1 LPTSRR
7 SIAPAEVQREP
18 NLDTSAALFCKP
30 GENLV
35 TPANSAA
42 PRKRWYAVLYIQV
55 LIAIIIGILIGYFS
69 PKIGIALKPLGDAF
83 VGLIRIMIAPVIFCV
98 IVQGIASMADLKKVG
113 KVGVKAL
120 IYFEVVSTLALLIG
134 IVVAVV
140 LHPGA
145 GLNINSATLDP
156 KAAAVYVGRAKET
169 GFIPFLLSFIPR
181 TFVDALAG
189 GEVPQVLLI
198 SILTGFAI
206 ARLGELG
213 ARALRAVEVANKVVF
228 AIVRIIVRTAPLG
241 ALGGMAFT
249 VASYGM
255 ASLSNLVKLIGSFY
269 LTSLIF
275 IVLVLGVIAAWAGF
289 SIFRFI
295 AYIKDE
301 LLIVLGTS
309 SSETVLPDM
318 MRKLE
323 GLGASR
329 SVVGLVFPTGYVF
342 NTDGTNIYLTLSV
355 LFLAQATGT
364 QLTFSQ
370 IAGILLFALIASK
383 GGSGVTGTG
392 FVTLAAILAAVPAIP
407 IQALALLVGIE
418 KFMSEC
424 RALTN
429 VVGNGVATL
438 VVSRWQGELDSAKM
452 REVMSHPGENNEP
465 KVA

>member
-1 LPTSRR
+1 
-7 SIAPAEVQREP
+7 
-18 NLDTSAALFCKP
+18 
-30 GENLV
+30 V
-35 TPANSAA
+35 TAANSAA
-42 PRKRWYAVLYIQV
+42 SRKPWYAVLYIQV
-55 LIAIIIGILIGYFS
+55 LIAIVIGILIGRFS
-69 PKIGIALKPLGDAF
+69 PKTGMALNPLGDAF
-83 VGLIRIMIAPVIFCV
+83 VSLIRMMIAPVIFCV

-145 GLNINSATLDP
+145 GLNINPAALDP
-156 KAAAVYVGRAKET
+156 KAAAVYIGRAKET
-169 GFIPFLLSFIPR
+169 GLIPFLLSFIPR

-198 SILTGFAI
+198 SILTGFSI
-206 ARLGELG
+206 SRLGELG
-213 ARALRAVEVANKVVF
+213 ARALRAVEIANKVVF
-228 AIVRIIVRTAPLG
+228 GIIRIIVRTAPLG

-249 VASYGM
+249 VGSYGM
-255 ASLSNLVKLIGSFY
+255 ASLSNLVKLIGTFY
-269 LTSLIF
+269 LTSVIF
-275 IVLVLGVIAAWAGF
+275 GVVVLAPIAWWAGF

-318 MRKLE
+318 LRKLE

-342 NTDGTNIYLTLSV
+342 NTDGTNIYLTLCV
-355 LFLAQATGT
+355 LFLAQATNT
-364 QLTFSQ
+364 QLTFAQ
-370 IAGILLFALIASK
+370 ITGILLFALIASK

-407 IQALALLVGIE
+407 VQSLALLVGIE

-429 VVGNGVATL
+429 VVGNGVATI

-452 REVMSHPGENNEP
+452 REVMSHPGANNEP

>member
-1 LPTSRR
+1 VSHGK
-7 SIAPAEVQREP
+7 
-18 NLDTSAALFCKP
+18 SAAQRKP
-30 GENLV
+30 
-35 TPANSAA
+35 
-42 PRKRWYAVLYIQV
+42 WYAVLYVQV
-55 LIAIIIGILIGYFS
+55 LVAIVVGVLIGRFF
-69 PKIGIALKPLGDAF
+69 PKTGIALKPLGDGF
-83 VGLIRIMIAPVIFCV
+83 VALIRMMIAPVIFCV
-98 IVQGIASMADLKKVG
+98 VVQGIASMSDLKEVG
-113 KVGVKAL
+113 KVGIKAL
-120 IYFEVVSTLALLIG
+120 IYFEVVSTLALIVG
-134 IVVAVV
+134 IVVAVI

-145 GLNINSATLDP
+145 GLNIDPATLDP
-156 KAAAVYVGRAKET
+156 KAAATYVGRAKET
-169 GFIPFLLSFIPR
+169 GIIPFLLGFIPR

-206 ARLGELG
+206 ARMGEFG
-213 ARALRAVEVANKVVF
+213 VRALRAIEVANKVVF
-228 AIVRIIVRTAPLG
+228 GIIRIIVRAAPLG

-255 ASLSNLVKLIGSFY
+255 ASLSNLVKLIGTFY

-275 IVLVLGVIAAWAGF
+275 VLIVLGAIAYWAGF

-309 SSETVLPDM
+309 SSETVLPAM

-323 GLGASR
+323 GLGASA
-329 SVVGLVFPTGYVF
+329 SIVGLVFPTGYVF
-342 NTDGTNIYLTLSV
+342 NTDGTNIYLTLSA
-355 LFLAQATGT
+355 LFLAQATNT
-364 QLTFSQ
+364 HLSLSQ
-370 IAGILLFALIASK
+370 IVGILLFALIASK

-407 IQALALLVGIE
+407 VQALALLVGIE

-429 VVGNGVATL
+429 VIGNGVATI
-438 VVSRWQGELDSAKM
+438 VVSRWQGELDSTKM
-452 REVMSHPGENNEP
+452 REILAHPVENGEA
-465 KVA
+465 KAG

>member
-1 LPTSRR
+1 VTS
-7 SIAPAEVQREP
+7 E
-18 NLDTSAALFCKP
+18 TSTGVLRKP
-30 GENLV
+30 
-35 TPANSAA
+35 
-42 PRKRWYAVLYIQV
+42 WYAVLYVQV
-55 LIAIIIGILIGYFS
+55 LIAIALGIFIGFFS
-69 PKIGIALKPLGDAF
+69 PHTGIALKPLGDAF
-83 VGLIRIMIAPVIFCV
+83 VGLIRMMIAPVIFCV
-98 IVQGIASMADLKKVG
+98 IVQGIASMSDLKNVG

-120 IYFEVVSTLALLIG
+120 IYFEIVSTFALITG
-134 IVVAVV
+134 ILVAVV

-145 GLNINSATLDP
+145 GLNIDPATLDP
-156 KAAAVYVGRAKET
+156 KATATYVGRAKET
-169 GFIPFLLSFIPR
+169 GILPFLLNFIPR

-189 GEVPQVLLI
+189 GEVRQVLLI
-198 SILTGFAI
+198 SILTGAAI
-206 ARLGELG
+206 ARMGEFG
-213 ARALRAVEVANKVVF
+213 TRALLAVEVASKVVF
-228 AIVRIIVRTAPLG
+228 GIIRIIVRAAPLG

-249 VASYGM
+249 VGSYGL
-255 ASLSNLVKLIGSFY
+255 ASLSNLVRLIGTFY
-269 LTSLIF
+269 ATSLLFVVVI
-275 IVLVLGVIAAWAGF
+275 LGAIAYAAGF

-318 MRKLE
+318 MQKLE
-323 GLGASR
+323 RLGASR

-355 LFLAQATGT
+355 IFLAQATNTHLSVG
-364 QLTFSQ
+364 Q
-370 IAGILLFALIASK
+370 ITGILLFALIASK

-407 IQALALLVGIE
+407 VQALALLVGIE

-438 VVSRWQGELDSAKM
+438 VVSRWEHELDANQLRQKMSASSIIDSSQS
-452 REVMSHPGENNEP
+452 E
-465 KVA
+465 

>member
-1 LPTSRR
+1 MT
-7 SIAPAEVQREP
+7 A
-18 NLDTSAALFCKP
+18 
-30 GENLV
+30 
-35 TPANSAA
+35 ANSRAS
-42 PRKRWYAVLYIQV
+42 RKPWYAVLYIQV
-55 LIAIIIGILIGYFS
+55 LIAIVIGILIGRFS
-69 PKIGIALKPLGDAF
+69 PKTGMALKPLGDAF
-83 VGLIRIMIAPVIFCV
+83 VSLIRMMIAPVIFCV

-145 GLNINSATLDP
+145 GLNINPAALDP

-169 GFIPFLLSFIPR
+169 GLIPFLLSFIPR

-198 SILTGFAI
+198 SILTGFSI
-206 ARLGELG
+206 SRLGELG
-213 ARALRAVEVANKVVF
+213 ARALRAVEIANKVVF
-228 AIVRIIVRTAPLG
+228 GIIRIIVRTAPLG

-249 VASYGM
+249 VGSYGM
-255 ASLSNLVKLIGSFY
+255 ASLSNLAKLIGTFY

-275 IVLVLGVIAAWAGF
+275 VFIVLAAIAWWAGF

-342 NTDGTNIYLTLSV
+342 NTDGTNIYLTLCV
-355 LFLAQATGT
+355 LFLAQATNT
-364 QLTFSQ
+364 QLTFGQ
-370 IAGILLFALIASK
+370 ITGILLFALIASK

-407 IQALALLVGIE
+407 VQSLALLVGIE

-429 VVGNGVATL
+429 VVGNGVATI
-438 VVSRWQGELDSAKM
+438 VVSRWQGELDTAKM
-452 REVMSHPGENNEP
+452 RDVMAHPGENSDP
-465 KVA
+465 KIA

>member
-1 LPTSRR
+1 M
-7 SIAPAEVQREP
+7 
-18 NLDTSAALFCKP
+18 SAANSKAQRKP
-30 GENLV
+30 
-35 TPANSAA
+35 
-42 PRKRWYAVLYIQV
+42 WYAVLYIQV
-55 LIAIIIGILIGYFS
+55 LIAIVIGILIGRFS
-69 PKIGIALKPLGDAF
+69 PKAGMALKPLGDAF
-83 VGLIRIMIAPVIFCV
+83 VSLIRMMIAPVIFCV

-120 IYFEVVSTLALLIG
+120 IYFEVVSTLALMIG

-145 GLNINSATLDP
+145 GLNINPATLDP
-156 KAAAVYVGRAKET
+156 RAAAVYVGRAKET
-169 GFIPFLLSFIPR
+169 GLIPFLLSFIPR
-181 TFVDALAG
+181 TFVEALAG

-206 ARLGELG
+206 SRLGELG
-213 ARALRAVEVANKVVF
+213 ARALRAVEIANKVVF
-228 AIVRIIVRTAPLG
+228 GIIRIIVRAAPLG

-249 VASYGM
+249 VGSYGM
-255 ASLSNLVKLIGSFY
+255 ASLSSLVKLIGTFY

-275 IVLVLGVIAAWAGF
+275 IVLVLGLIAWCAGL

-342 NTDGTNIYLTLSV
+342 NTDGTNIYLTLCV
-355 LFLAQATGT
+355 IFLAQATNT
-364 QLTFSQ
+364 HLTFGQ
-370 IAGILLFALIASK
+370 ITGILLFALIASK

-392 FVTLAAILAAVPAIP
+392 FVTLAAILAAVPSIP
-407 IQALALLVGIE
+407 VQSLALLVGIE

-429 VVGNGVATL
+429 VVGNGVATI

-452 REVMSHPGENNEP
+452 REVMSNPGANNEP

>member
-1 LPTSRR
+1 MTT
-7 SIAPAEVQREP
+7 A
-18 NLDTSAALFCKP
+18 K
-30 GENLV
+30 
-35 TPANSAA
+35 SAA
-42 PRKRWYAVLYIQV
+42 PRKPWYAVLYIQV
-55 LIAIIIGILIGYFS
+55 LIAILIGILIGRFS
-69 PKIGIALKPLGDAF
+69 PKTGMALKPLGDAF
-83 VGLIRIMIAPVIFCV
+83 VSLIRMMIAPVIFCV

-120 IYFEVVSTLALLIG
+120 VYFEVVSTLALLIG
-134 IVVAVV
+134 IVVAVL

-145 GLNINSATLDP
+145 GLNINPAALDP

-169 GFIPFLLSFIPR
+169 GLIPFLIGFIPR

-198 SILTGFAI
+198 SILTGFSI
-206 ARLGELG
+206 SRLGEFG

-228 AIVRIIVRTAPLG
+228 GIIRIIVRAAPLG

-249 VASYGM
+249 VGSYGM
-255 ASLSNLVKLIGSFY
+255 ASLSNLVKLIGTFY

-275 IVLVLGVIAAWAGF
+275 IVFILGVIAWWAGF

-342 NTDGTNIYLTLSV
+342 NTDGTNIYLTLCV
-355 LFLAQATGT
+355 LFLAQATNT
-364 QLTFSQ
+364 QLTFGQ

-407 IQALALLVGIE
+407 VQALALLVGIE

-424 RALTN
+424 RAVTN
-429 VVGNGVATL
+429 VVGNGVATI
-438 VVSRWQGELDSAKM
+438 VVSRWQGELDSARM
-452 REVMSHPGENNEP
+452 REVMTHPGENNEP

>member
-1 LPTSRR
+1 M
-7 SIAPAEVQREP
+7 
-18 NLDTSAALFCKP
+18 TSAKP
-30 GENLV
+30 
-35 TPANSAA
+35 TIA
-42 PRKRWYAVLYIQV
+42 RKPWYSILYIQV
-55 LIAIIIGILIGYFS
+55 LIAILLGILIGRFF
-69 PKIGIALKPLGDAF
+69 PKTGIALKPLGDAF
-83 VGLIRIMIAPVIFCV
+83 VGLIRMMIAPVIFCV
-98 IVQGIASMADLKKVG
+98 IVQGIAGMADIKKVG
-113 KVGVKAL
+113 KLGIKTL
-120 IYFEVVSTLALLIG
+120 IYFEVVSTLALLLG
-134 IVVAVV
+134 IVVAV
-140 LHPGA
+140 LIHPGA
-145 GLNINSATLDP
+145 GLNINPATLDP
-156 KAAAVYVGRAKET
+156 KAAAAYVSRAKET
-169 GFIPFLLSFIPR
+169 GFIPFLLNFIPR
-181 TFVDALAG
+181 TFVDAFTA

-206 ARLGELG
+206 APLGEFG

-228 AIVRIIVRTAPLG
+228 GIIRIIIRTAPLG

-249 VASYGM
+249 VGSYGM
-255 ASLSNLVKLIGSFY
+255 ASLSNLVKLIGTFY

-275 IVLVLGVIAAWAGF
+275 VVFVLGAIAWWADF
-289 SIFRFI
+289 SIFRFL

-323 GLGASR
+323 ALGASR

-342 NTDGTNIYLTLSV
+342 NTDGTNIYLTLSA

-364 QLTFSQ
+364 HLSFGQ
-370 IAGILLFALIASK
+370 ISGMLLFALIASK

-392 FVTLAAILAAVPAIP
+392 FVTLAAILAAVPSIP
-407 IQALALLVGIE
+407 VQGLALLVGIE

-438 VVSRWQGELDSAKM
+438 VVSRWQGELDSAKL
-452 REVMSHPGENNEP
+452 RDVMSQASDTSFPP
-465 KVA
+465 AA